1 MSDNAK
7 PELPPPSLWRTVL
20 NLLPLIILTW
30 YLCQNRPDKNPDY
43 QLDLCGKNM
52 HEMGVA
58 LEKDRLLSG
67 DLLYNA
73 DFSKVFPEGKIPA
86 CPVGGDDAYK
96 EGYQVSADRTSYLLV
111 CKGDHHKE
119 AGVPSDY
126 PRIGF
131 SVQEASS
138 NGSSDSKEED
148 KIEPEESPTPAESPQ
163 PEQSPEA
170 QASPELQVSPTPGT
184 TPNP

>member
-119 AGVPSDY
+119 D
-126 PRIGF
+126 R
-131 SVQEASS
+131 
-138 NGSSDSKEED
+138 KED
-148 KIEPEESPTPAESPQ
+148 GR
-163 PEQSPEA
+163 EQVDGPLHKGDAA
-170 QASPELQVSPTPGT
+170 QIDGRLERRDGDPLVRPVELFVGGKVEHRR
-184 TPNP
+184 